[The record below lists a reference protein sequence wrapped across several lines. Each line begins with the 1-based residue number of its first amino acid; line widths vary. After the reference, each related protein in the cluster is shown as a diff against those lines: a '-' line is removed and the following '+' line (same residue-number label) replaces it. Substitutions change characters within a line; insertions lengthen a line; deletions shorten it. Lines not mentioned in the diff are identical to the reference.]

1 MKYLKRFFELHSLE
15 EEDDS
20 VKNVADD
27 VFNKIQDK
35 LSEEDIDISFRIVVK
50 KNKAK
55 IMAADGW
62 SYVLHILFKLSSN
75 RTVNHRYIDEMARE
89 VAQTSRKRFNI
100 PIKYVV
106 CIGSDF
112 IDTYIYSR
120 SYTNY
125 VFQGQTYDSNII
137 YDEKSDSY
145 IEDVINESHIEDEIL
160 KFVYDLDKIKVQ
172 LDEMSDEGSGYDLSY
187 DWDESKNRI
196 VIDFGFCGYSDG
208 FSQVMTI
215 EKLRSLGQIKVHIS
229 ESSSS
234 PYGSYE
240 DDKIVEFDSFDDVI
254 QDIKDNFGL

>member
-15 EEDDS
+15 EKDDS

-35 LSEEDIDISFRIVVK
+35 LSEENIDISFRIVVK
-50 KNKAK
+50 KNKNK

-62 SYVLHILFKLSSN
+62 SYLLHILFKLSSKL
-75 RTVNHRYIDEMARE
+75 TVSHRRIDEIARE
-89 VAQTSRKRFNI
+89 VAQTSRRRFNI
-100 PIKYVV
+100 PIKYEVT
-106 CIGSDF
+106 IGSDY

-120 SYTNY
+120 SYKNN
-125 VFQGQTYDSNII
+125 VFQGQTYDKSII
-137 YDEKSDSY
+137 YDEKSDDY
-145 IEDVINESHIEDEIL
+145 VEDINESHIEDEIL
-160 KFVYDLDKIKVQ
+160 KFVYDLDKIKVE
-172 LDEMSDEGSGYDLSY
+172 LDEMSYEGGGYDLSY

-208 FSQVMTI
+208 FSQTMTI

-234 PYGSYE
+234 PYGSNEGE
-240 DDKIVEFDSFDDVI
+240 DVKEFDSFDDI
-254 QDIKDNFGL
+254 IKDIKDNFGL